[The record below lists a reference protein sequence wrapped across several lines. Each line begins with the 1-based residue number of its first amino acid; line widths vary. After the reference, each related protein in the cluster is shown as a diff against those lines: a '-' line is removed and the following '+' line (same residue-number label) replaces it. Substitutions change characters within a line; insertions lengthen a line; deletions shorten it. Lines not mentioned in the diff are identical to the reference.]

1 MDNRIDREKLAT
13 ALQQVRRDIA
23 VTQRDVAY
31 ALGHQ
36 TNWIHAIMVVIVADF
51 LRGWWSLGGVSS
63 LALSLALVSICVFVY
78 SFHISAKA
86 YRHLKEPVEPMWDTT
101 VDL

>member
-1 MDNRIDREKLAT
+1 MDNHIDKEKLAK

-23 VTQRDVAY
+23 VSQRDVAY

-51 LRGWWSLGGVSS
+51 IRAWWSLGGVSS
-63 LALSLALVSICVFVY
+63 LALSFALVAICAFVY

-86 YRHLKEPVEPMWDTT
+86 HRHLKEPVEPMWDTT
-101 VDL
+101 VEL